1 MKYLEI
7 LCYAIAHI
15 DSKREELVEKRKLFV
30 FNNTDMQEMVD
41 VMIADL
47 DAKKNNLKVLYQIEC
62 GSEYAE

>member
-30 FNNTDMQEMVD
+30 NNEDMQEMVD

-47 DAKKNNLKVLYQIEC
+47 DAKKNNLKVLYQIEY
-62 GSEYAE
+62 GREYAE

>member
-15 DSKREELVEKRKLFV
+15 DSKREELVEKRKLFA
-30 FNNTDMQEMVD
+30 NNADMQGMVD

>member
-1 MKYLEI
+1 MKHLEI

-15 DSKREELVEKRKLFV
+15 DSKREELVEKRKLFA
-30 FNNTDMQEMVD
+30 NNADMQGMVD

>member
-15 DSKREELVEKRKLFV
+15 DSKREELVEKRKLFD
-30 FNNTDMQEMVD
+30 NNADMQGMVD